1 VAGGLDETKNVQQ
14 QFSSLVCSKTNL
26 RALSALVLSFSVAL
40 LLPSSKVI
48 AAPLSEIVQRGRL
61 IVAVKDNFYP
71 LGYRDRNG
79 TLQGFE
85 IAIAQRLAKDLL
97 GSEQAVTLQP
107 VSNIER
113 INAVTSGRVDL
124 AIADL
129 TLTENRMRLVS
140 FSEPY
145 YRNGTGILT
154 QSPKWNR
161 LQALYRQT
169 IAVLQPSM
177 TLPYLKSA
185 LPKANLV
192 GVSSYAAGQRLVDT
206 AQVQAMVGDR
216 LVLFSLARQ
225 NPQYLFFSTE
235 LTVQGLAIALP
246 KGVQYEPLRLWV
258 NNALARWQKEGWLE
272 TQRQT
277 WKLP

>member
-1 VAGGLDETKNVQQ
+1 MVFRIRRKTIAVLGVGL
-14 QFSSLVCSKTNL
+14 
-26 RALSALVLSFSVAL
+26 AL
-40 LLPSSKVI
+40 LMLSPKMI

-61 IVAVKDNFYP
+61 VVAVKDNFYP

-85 IAIAQRLAKDLL
+85 IAIAKRLAKDLL

-107 VSNIER
+107 VPNTER
-113 INAVTSGRVDL
+113 LTAVTSGTVDL
-124 AIADL
+124 AIANL

-154 QSPKWNR
+154 QNPKWNT
-161 LQALYRQT
+161 LQTLYRQH
-169 IAVLQPSM
+169 IAVLQPSV
-177 TLPYLKSA
+177 TLPYLKST
-185 LPKANLV
+185 LPKARLV
-192 GVSSYAAGQRLVDT
+192 GVSSYGAGQRLLDS

-216 LVLFSLARQ
+216 LALFSLARQ
-225 NPQYLFFSTE
+225 NPQYQFFSTE

-246 KGVQYEPLRLWV
+246 KGVQYEPLRIWI
-258 NNALARWQKEGWLE
+258 NDALARWQKEGWLDA
-272 TQRQT
+272 QRKA
-277 WKLP
+277 WALP